1 MNRRENRALRKI
13 ARLIRRTIGPRGCPS
28 TYLVSVQER
37 RDRCLSSHDER
48 GLAALREEYIAVLEL
63 MDAAQKIIASA
74 KAREA
79 RAEGM
84 RELIEFLAVAGI
96 KYNPR
101 TGSLK
106 QRRPTYRPVAP
117 RHSYA

>member
-1 MNRRENRALRKI
+1 MNRHEHRALRKI
-13 ARLIRRTIGPRGCPS
+13 ARRLRRTLGSRGYGA
-28 TYLVSVQER
+28 YLLSVQER
-37 RDRCLSSHDER
+37 RDRYLSSHDER
-48 GLAALREEYIAVLEL
+48 GLAALRAEYRGALGE
-63 MDAAQKIIASA
+63 MDAAQKILASA

-79 RAEGM
+79 KAQGL

-101 TGSLK
+101 TGTLK
-106 QRRPTYRPVAP
+106 QSRPTYRPVAP